1 VQAGP
6 MYEQLLQF
14 DGMQTDVHGQKF
26 PGQLQVGPQKL
37 LHAAP
42 QPCAPLLWQAVMH
55 PPPLAPPREC

>member
-26 PGQLQVGPQKL
+26 PGQSQVGPQKL
-37 LHAAP
+37 LHAEP
-42 QPCAPLLWQAVMH
+42 QPCPLLWQAVMH
-55 PPPLAPPREC
+55 PPPLAPPKEC